1 VQLHDDVFD
10 QVTDRAQHE
19 SGFYPKTVNGTQNRG

>member
-10 QVTDRAQHE
+10 QVTDRAQHCQAQPAVALV
-19 SGFYPKTVNGTQNRG
+19 S